1 MKSQF
6 LFERKEIKFVINENQ
21 YNHFIKLIKNYIIED
36 NYKKSTIYNIYFDTS
51 NDQLIRKSIEKP
63 IYKEKLRLRSY
74 TIINEEANVFI
85 ELKKKYKET
94 VYKRREKMSYC
105 EAKKFL
111 SNPIPYSQITKEIAY
126 FLSYYK
132 NLQPRMFL
140 YYDRDSYVSK
150 DDKDLRI
157 TFDQNIIYRNY
168 DLKLENGIY
177 GEKLLNDG
185 TYIMEIK
192 TNNALP
198 LWLVKALSSEKI
210 YKSSFS
216 KYGKAYEAIRGGKK
230 YGKLI

>member
-21 YNHFIKLIKNYIIED
+21 YARFMELIKNYIKED

-74 TIINEEANVFI
+74 TFVNEKSSVFL
-85 ELKKKYKET
+85 ELKKKYKDT

-111 SNPIPYSQITKEIAY
+111 NNPIPYSQIAKEIAY

-132 NLQPRMFL
+132 NLQPKMFL

-216 KYGKAYEAIRGGKK
+216 KYGKAYETIKGEKR
-230 YGKLI
+230 YGKFI